1 MVYTPRVISKR
12 TVRVPKRRPAPGLS
26 TVDKS
31 RQYKST
37 PTKLP
42 DLPPDHPL
50 SQHRPPESTLPA
62 LAEHRSGPLGR
73 APNAPRLDANGTP
86 VSPDVIEAPLIA
98 AVSKRPEVVA
108 AAQNAHVND
117 PVATTAASLETS
129 RTGWAANLKAV
140 LTSNFILVALAGAA
154 VGTYFIATAE
164 MRRQCIKAVFAKYP
178 QFMNADRVEKL
189 MAGYNDQ
196 PCGTTDSEADKMCE
210 AVHVAYHMLKECD
223 NNLMKNIVEIAL
235 NAGAQVT
242 SFFGEEMEK
251 AFNKLTG
258 IFSGALPIILGVVGA
273 IILVCIALFFLTR
286 QRGHGAGTGNGF
298 IGNVRG
304 RFRRLRGAGEQ
315 AEQAFGKAYAHMRMR
330 SAARALLS

>member
-117 PVATTAASLETS
+117 PVATTPESLDNS
-129 RTGWAANLKAV
+129 KSGWAANLKAV

-286 QRGHGAGTGNGF
+286 QRGHGAGNGF